1 MRHNYTQ
8 GMNQLKP
15 DLDPITGEN
24 PAEAT
29 ARMLEEL
36 AARFRSGELQPW
48 TAAGATTLAHAQQL
62 LTEDQQL
69 DRTEHAHDRPRHLQA
84 FLLTFT
90 GPQADGG
97 EEEVSFSRRQ
107 PQFPKGPANFDKGSR
122 SGHPLEPDA
131 NNYAAVE
138 LTRMVA
144 SIRLSHMTV
153 WRGYLKDATPIE
165 AAKACVWLERE
176 YFDLPGLKVFM
187 MPYLEDEPLDYE
199 TAFGRWKAPEE
210 PDDE

>member
-1 MRHNYTQ
+1 MRLNYTLSMTDVQ
-8 GMNQLKP
+8 P
-15 DLDPITGEN
+15 DLDPITGET
-24 PAEAT
+24 PAETT

-48 TAAGATTLAHAQQL
+48 TAAGATSLPHAQRL
-62 LTEDQQL
+62 LTEDQQP

-84 FLLTFT
+84 FVVTFVD
-90 GPQADGG
+90 PMGG
-97 EEEVSFSRRQ
+97 GVEEPASFSRRQ
-107 PQFPKGPANFDKGSR
+107 PQFPKGPEGFDKGSR
-122 SGHPLEPDA
+122 SGRLLEPDA

-144 SIRLSHMTV
+144 SIRLRNMTV

-199 TAFGRWKAPEE
+199 TVFGTGKAPAY
-210 PDDE
+210 PDE